1 MSDTLEGQTQ
11 FAIDMAG
18 AFSTPDWYNQAEI
31 AVQRLVRQGTYFT
44 TDDVW
49 ELLKESGLSTPEP
62 RALGSVI
69 RLFARDRQIVA
80 TGSYSKSTRPEC
92 HRRPL
97 AVWRPVNYKFVGRE
111 AE

>member
-1 MSDTLEGQTQ
+1 MSDVADQTQ
-11 FAIDMAG
+11 LAIDAAG
-18 AFSTPDWYNQAEI
+18 AFSNPDWYNQAEI
-31 AVQRLVRQGTYFT
+31 VVQRLIHQGTYFT

-49 ELLKESGLSTPEP
+49 ELLKDSGYTTPEP

-69 RLFARDRQIVA
+69 RQFARYKQIIP
-80 TGSYSKSTRPEC
+80 TGSYRKSTRPEC

-97 AVWRPVNYKFVGRE
+97 AVWRPVQYKHLVRE

>member
-1 MSDTLEGQTQ
+1 MSDVLDQTEL
-11 FAIDMAG
+11 AIGAAG
-18 AFSTPDWYNQAEI
+18 AFSNPDWYNQAEI
-31 AVQRLVRQGTYFT
+31 AVQRLIHEGNYFT

-49 ELLKESGLSTPEP
+49 ERLKDCEFTTPEP

-69 RLFARDRQIVA
+69 RQYAKDRAIVS
-80 TGSYSKSTRPEC
+80 TGMYRKSTRPEC

-97 AVWRPVNYKFVGRE
+97 AVWKPVTYKHGVRE

>member
-1 MSDTLEGQTQ
+1 MNDQTQ
-11 FAIDMAG
+11 LAIDAAG
-18 AFSTPDWYNQAEI
+18 AFSNPDWYNQAEI
-31 AVQRLVRQGTYFT
+31 AVLRLIRRGTYFT

-49 ELLKESGLSTPEP
+49 EWLRESGSTTPEP

-69 RLFARDRQIVA
+69 QQFARDRRIVA
-80 TGSYSKSTRPEC
+80 TGMYRKSTRPEC

-97 AVWRPVNYKFVGRE
+97 AVWKPVTYKFVGRD

>member
-1 MSDTLEGQTQ
+1 MISIPESQTTL
-11 FAIDMAG
+11 AIDMAG
-18 AFSTPDWYNQAEI
+18 IFANPDWFNQAEL
-31 AVQRLVRQGTYFT
+31 AVQRLIHQGTYFT

-49 ELLKESGLSTPEP
+49 ELLKESGLTTPEP

-69 RLFARDRQIVA
+69 RQFAKDRQIVA
-80 TGSYSKSTRPEC
+80 TGSYRKSIRPEC

-97 AVWRPVNYKFVGRE
+97 AVWRPVNYKYTTRD